1 LKDDNESIAG
11 SIDSGT
17 IDMMGSVISVDNDS
31 VQAIEDGVD
40 KLEIVDEVFP
50 P

>member
-1 LKDDNESIAG
+1 
-11 SIDSGT
+11 
-17 IDMMGSVISVDNDS
+17 MMGSVISVDNDS

>member
-1 LKDDNESIAG
+1 
-11 SIDSGT
+11 
-17 IDMMGSVISVDNDS
+17 MGSVISVDNDS

-50 P
+50 PLTLANR